1 MGVVVRARARTM
13 GHGLSQVPRLSLVAL
28 LHLSSFAMRWTVPVP
43 MPSDLATFRIPVP
56 FASCF
61 RTCVQSERVCKI
73 AANQIGAAMPSRVRE
88 RRATVQETAWSRN
101 LSVMMWRCPVVPR
114 VHRPLTFFANN
125 ENSAMKGS
133 SYET

>member
-1 MGVVVRARARTM
+1 M

-125 ENSAMKGS
+125 DNSAMKGS

>member
-1 MGVVVRARARTM
+1 
-13 GHGLSQVPRLSLVAL
+13 
-28 LHLSSFAMRWTVPVP
+28 
-43 MPSDLATFRIPVP
+43 
-56 FASCF
+56 
-61 RTCVQSERVCKI
+61 
-73 AANQIGAAMPSRVRE
+73 MPSRVRE

-101 LSVMMWRCPVVPR
+101 LSVMMWRCPGVPR